1 MLSSSRSTS
10 KLSTTI
16 SRAVSSAAASVQTVL
31 QSAPAAVSSAAASV
45 QTVLQSAPARGFGS
59 AVEKQA
65 LGPKSAALVDIEEK
79 YAAHNYHPLPVVFA
93 EAHGCRVTYV
103 YPIIS
108 VVLS

>member
-16 SRAVSSAAASVQTVL
+16 SR
-31 QSAPAAVSSAAASV
+31 AVSSAAASV